1 MYKHKKITSYKFSI
15 EDDTAAI
22 TIIKPSSGELSQ
34 FGKYIVL
41 YENAF
46 GNLELKTL
54 TIEEIAI
61 KYEID
66 KKCLENVL

>member
-1 MYKHKKITSYKFSI
+1 MYNHKKISAYKYSV

-22 TIIKPSSGELSQ
+22 TIIKPSSGEFTQ

-46 GNLELKTL
+46 GGLNLSTL
-54 TIEEIAI
+54 TIEQIAA

-66 KKCLENVL
+66 IRDLEDVI